1 MFNIDSLISEIQADE
16 NFASDIE
23 SGQCRGCAEIDYL
36 NEDGVCCECS
46 YNHSSEIDDE
56 KERDDC
62 YQQDMLDF
70 YAEQAYDDSH
80 GHYFE
85 M

>member
-36 NEDGVCCECS
+36 NEDGICCECS
-46 YNHSSEIDDE
+46 YAEQESEDH
-56 KERDDC
+56 
-62 YQQDMLDF
+62 QQDMIDF
-70 YAEQAYDDSH
+70 YATQAYDDANC
-80 GHYFE
+80 HYFE

>member
-1 MFNIDSLISEIQADE
+1 MTALNVNDLIAEIQADE

-36 NEDGVCCECS
+36 NEDGICCECS
-46 YNHSSEIDDE
+46 FTKDAE

-70 YAEQAYDDSH
+70 YAEQAYYYSY

-85 M
+85 